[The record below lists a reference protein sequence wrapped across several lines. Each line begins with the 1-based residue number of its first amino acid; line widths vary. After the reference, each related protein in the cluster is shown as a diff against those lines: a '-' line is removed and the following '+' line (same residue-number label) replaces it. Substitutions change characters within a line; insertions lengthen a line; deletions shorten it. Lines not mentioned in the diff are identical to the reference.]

1 MTSAIVTPIH
11 LARTRKDLE
20 LLRSSVEK
28 LRVDVL
34 GMIKAD
40 EEFMRLWSLYAKLR
54 QSLIDLDSSLFGELR
69 ELSKPPT
76 EKNQGYGDYQVADRD
91 HVKPLF
97 SEITRAGE
105 YLEIVEQ
112 SYAKVFG
119 KPDTF
124 AALRLLAQRFHQ
136 IARQLRKRYSQRATI
151 DVEDEYDIQDL
162 LHALLRLSF
171 DDIRPEEWTPSY
183 AGKSARMDFLLKAER
198 VVVETKKT
206 RKGLDAKE
214 LGDQLIIDI
223 QRYQS
228 HPDCKTLFCFVYD
241 PEARIANPMG
251 IESDLSKTYNDL
263 DVIVQIEPK

>member
-1 MTSAIVTPIH
+1 M
-11 LARTRKDLE
+11 RKDLE
-20 LLRSSVEK
+20 LLRSSIQS

-40 EEFMRLWSLYAKLR
+40 EEFMRLWSLYEKLR
-54 QSLIDLDSSLFGELR
+54 QDLINVDASLFDELR

-91 HVKPLF
+91 HVKALF
-97 SEITRAGE
+97 SEITKAGE

-112 SYAKVFG
+112 SYAKAFG

-124 AALRLLAQRFHQ
+124 TALRLLAQRFHQ
-136 IARQLRKRYSQRATI
+136 IARQLRKRYSQRPTI
-151 DVEDEYDIQDL
+151 EVEDEYDVQDL

-183 AGKSARMDFLLKAER
+183 AGKSARMDFLLKAEQI
-198 VVVETKKT
+198 VVETKKT

-241 PEARIANPMG
+241 PEARIANPIG
-251 IESDLSKTYNDL
+251 IENDLSKSHDNL